1 MSLFTYTTPTL
12 TLTFP
17 KEIDLTEGSNHVL
30 TFANPSNETV
40 ILEKT
45 DLTISEHT
53 CEVFLT
59 QEESA
64 LMPRGNIA
72 IQLNWLFNDGSIVRR
87 VASIKKNITFDS
99 NLKKEKME

>member
-40 ILEKT
+40 ILEKNQ
-45 DLTISEHT
+45 DQHHPHT
-53 CEVFLT
+53 QKL
-59 QEESA
+59 
-64 LMPRGNIA
+64 
-72 IQLNWLFNDGSIVRR
+72 LN
-87 VASIKKNITFDS
+87 
-99 NLKKEKME
+99 